1 MATRRIEGGG
11 CSSQLSTWIF
21 DGFVPTW
28 KYDKEGKIIPPAA
41 LPRLNRYEKKSSAA
55 AVILSPCQIMGIW
68 SARGH
73 FGCGLRRWIHTLC
86 ERFHNLHHLQPQPQQ
101 TALFKA
107 ASQGRAGTHPLIG
120 HTLLARILPRRE
132 STGTPLYH
140 QSPVDLGILCMTHLL
155 HRSHPPQ
162 TGLTLSLDLRQN
174 IMKIIFLHVWKG

>member
-86 ERFHNLHHLQPQPQQ
+86 ERFHNLHHLLLCQLVAVRRGGDLVSACRPHCHRRCS
-101 TALFKA
+101 TKRYILLWALHIVAEDSNLFKRYA
-107 ASQGRAGTHPLIG
+107 
-120 HTLLARILPRRE
+120 
-132 STGTPLYH
+132 
-140 QSPVDLGILCMTHLL
+140 
-155 HRSHPPQ
+155 
-162 TGLTLSLDLRQN
+162 
-174 IMKIIFLHVWKG
+174 KISDYYIYCC